1 MANKPTPADFSP
13 TVPDFPVN
21 GQYQPIYGKFDL
33 TTYIQGASDYEIMAF
48 LVQCYNATLK
58 GYSDVTQL
66 SKDTV
71 TAYNQLQTW
80 INTWFENLDVQT
92 EINAKLQE
100 MYENGSLAN
109 VVANSPAITPAVV
122 QYLKTA
128 EGTKKLTDATEQ
140 KIEAMANDGSL
151 DEPLADGVAN
161 SPAIS
166 PAVVQY
172 LNTVEGTKKLTDATG
187 QKIEAMAND
196 GSLAN
201 VVAQTNQISE
211 AVKQYLDSVDGT
223 KNLSDVT
230 AQKIEVMA
238 KDGSLGTVINNT
250 GTVQST
256 TTNWLN
262 QNVTPTGSAVVVDKS
277 LSIEGAAA
285 DAKAVGNKLAVNL
298 PYFTYN
304 TITDCNYV
312 TSQSNN
318 VLHDTF
324 NAAIATPMNV
334 PNNFVIGAALWNLF
348 TYYLQNGVWTQ
359 YLTNGTTVYTRSY
372 DGHQWQ
378 LWSNITNRIL
388 IDYNAISGT
397 SINTIFSNGV
407 HTFNVSAPPQDLPFD
422 DWRDGA
428 LWAVINFEF
437 SCDYKFIEQVVLSI
451 DNPFGKKQAYRQTN
465 SGGTTWQ
472 DWNIYNPTS
481 NNSAGK
487 IITCTPETTLRAACA
502 EAISTP
508 NTTVVVKPGTYDLT
522 AEFSD
527 HITAQSGSGI
537 KLSNGIKLIFEAG
550 SHVKAEIE
558 TATEYSQRNF
568 EPFYSAGDFEI
579 VGLDISAKNT
589 RYCIHDESG
598 GTGTQHHIYRNC
610 RMKYRNDST
619 TPHYSQCIGGG
630 MGEHTFIEIHGG
642 TYDSKITHNS
652 GDKTPKQLDIPISY
666 HNGSTASCDGKIF
679 IDGVYLKN
687 DGYFRFGYHGLSTI
701 ITPVEISNCS
711 VGQATVLKQEEAST
725 QAPENFELIEFNVTV
740 RPQ

>member
-13 TVPDFPVN
+13 TVPDFPVI

-80 INTWFENLDVQT
+80 VNTWFENLDVQN
-92 EINAKLQE
+92 EINDKLQE
-100 MYENGSLAN
+100 MYENGSLAEAIASSN
-109 VVANSPAITPAVV
+109 VIIPAM
-122 QYLKTA
+122 
-128 EGTKKLTDATEQ
+128 ER
-140 KIEAMANDGSL
+140 
-151 DEPLADGVAN
+151 
-161 SPAIS
+161 
-166 PAVVQY
+166 Y
-172 LNTVEGTKKLTDATG
+172 LNTPEGTQNLSNVTAS
-187 QKIEAMAND
+187 KIDSMAQD

-201 VVAQTNQISE
+201 VVAQTNMIPE

-230 AQKIEVMA
+230 AQKIEAMA

-285 DAKAVGNKLAVNL
+285 DAKVVGDKFAFNL

-324 NAAIATPMNV
+324 NVAIATPTNI
-334 PNNFVIGAALWNLF
+334 PNGFVIGASLWHLF
-348 TYYLQNGVWTQ
+348 SYYVNGAWVQ
-359 YLTNGTTVYTRSY
+359 YLTDGTTVYTRSY
-372 DGHQWQ
+372 NGTQWQ
-378 LWSNITNRIL
+378 LWSNISKRIL
-388 IDYNAISGT
+388 IDYNTIGGT
-397 SINTIFSNGV
+397 SVNTIFSNGV
-407 HTFNVSAPPQDLPFD
+407 RTFNVLVTPKDLPFD
-422 DWRDGA
+422 DWKDGS

-437 SCDYKFIEQVVLSI
+437 SNSDKFIEQVVLSI

-465 SGGTTWQ
+465 GGGTTWQ
-472 DWNIYNPTS
+472 SWNIYNPTS

-487 IITCTPETTLRAACA
+487 IITCTPETTLRSACE
-502 EAISTP
+502 EAIGTP

-522 AEFSD
+522 IEFSD

-558 TATEYSQRNF
+558 TATEYSQNNF
-568 EPFYSAGDFEI
+568 APFYTAGDFEI
-579 VGLDISAKNT
+579 IGLDISAKNT
-589 RYCIHDESG
+589 RYCVHDDSG

-610 RMKYRNDST
+610 QMKYRNDST

-652 GDKTPKQLDIPISY
+652 GDETPKQLDIPISY
-666 HNGSTASCDGKIF
+666 HNGYTSTCDGKIF

-687 DGYFRFGYHGLSTI
+687 DGYFRFGYYGTSTI
-701 ITPVEISNCS
+701 VTPIEISNCS
-711 VGQATVLKQEEAST
+711 VGQATVLKQEATST

-740 RPQ
+740 RP

>member
-13 TVPDFPVN
+13 TVPDFPVI

-33 TTYIQGASDYEIMAF
+33 TTYVQGASDYEIMAF

-80 INTWFENLDVQT
+80 VNTWFDNLDVQP
-92 EINAKLQE
+92 EINSKLQE
-100 MYENGSLAN
+100 MYENGSLAE
-109 VVANSPAITPAVV
+109 VIASSDAIIPAMNNYFNTPTGNENLYGATSRKLNAMAVNGTLTDIVKDTGQVPNAVV
-122 QYLKTA
+122 
-128 EGTKKLTDATEQ
+128 
-140 KIEAMANDGSL
+140 S
-151 DEPLADGVAN
+151 
-161 SPAIS
+161 
-166 PAVVQY
+166 Y
-172 LNTVEGTKKLTDATG
+172 LNSVEGSETLANVTATKIDS
-187 QKIEAMAND
+187 MAQD
-196 GSLAN
+196 GSLAD
-201 VVAQTNQISE
+201 VVSQTNKIPE

-230 AQKIEVMA
+230 AKKIEEMA
-238 KDGSLGTVINNT
+238 ADGSLGTVISNT
-250 GTVQST
+250 VDLQST
-256 TTNWLN
+256 TTNWLQ
-262 QNVTPTGSAVVVDKS
+262 QNVTPVGSAVVVDKS

-285 DAKAVGNKLAVNL
+285 DAKAVGGKFAFNL
-298 PYFTYN
+298 PYFTFN

-312 TSQSNN
+312 TGQGNN

-324 NAAIATPMNV
+324 NAAIATPTNI
-334 PNNFVIGAALWNLF
+334 PNGFVIGGSLWHLF
-348 TYYLQNGVWTQ
+348 SYYLNPFWMQ
-359 YLTNGTTVYTRSY
+359 YLTDGTTVYSRTY
-372 DGHQWQ
+372 VNGQWQ
-378 LWSNITNRIL
+378 LWDNISNRIL
-388 IDYNAISGT
+388 IDYNTIDGT
-397 SINTIFSNGV
+397 SINTIFSNGIR
-407 HTFNVSAPPQDLPFD
+407 TFNLLAAPKDLPFD
-422 DWRDGA
+422 DWKDGA
-428 LWAVINFEF
+428 MWAVINFEF
-437 SCDYKFIEQVVLSI
+437 SSSPKYIEQVVLSI
-451 DNPFGKKQAYRQTN
+451 DNPFGKKQAYRQT
-465 SGGTTWQ
+465 GGDGITWQ
-472 DWNIYNPTS
+472 GWNIYNPIS

-487 IITCTPETTLRAACA
+487 IITCTPETTLRAACE

-522 AEFSD
+522 VEFSD

-550 SHVKAEIE
+550 SHVTAEIDM
-558 TATEYSQRNF
+558 ATEYSQNSF

-579 VGLDISAKNT
+579 IGLDISAKNT
-589 RYCIHDESG
+589 RYCVHDESG

-642 TYDSKITHNS
+642 TYDSKIIHNS
-652 GDKTPKQLDIPISY
+652 GDETPKQLDIPISY
-666 HNGSTASCDGKIF
+666 HNGSTATCDGKIF

-687 DGYFRFGYHGLSTI
+687 DGYFRFGYHGTSTI
-701 ITPVEISNCS
+701 VTPVEISNCS
-711 VGQATVLKQEEAST
+711 VGQATVLKQEVTST

>member
-13 TVPDFPVN
+13 TVPDFPVI

-80 INTWFENLDVQT
+80 VNTWFENLDVQT

-100 MYENGSLAN
+100 MYINGSLADA
-109 VVANSPAITPAVV
+109 VANSPAISPAVV
-122 QYLKTA
+122 QYLNTS

-151 DEPLADGVAN
+151 DGPLTNAVAQSN
-161 SPAIS
+161 EIPE
-166 PAVVQY
+166 AVRQY
-172 LNTVEGTKKLTDATG
+172 LN
-187 QKIEAMAND
+187 
-196 GSLAN
+196 
-201 VVAQTNQISE
+201 
-211 AVKQYLDSVDGT
+211 SVDGT

-230 AQKIEVMA
+230 AQKIEAMA
-238 KDGSLGTVINNT
+238 KDGSLGTVINKT

-256 TTNWLN
+256 TTNWLTN
-262 QNVTPTGSAVVVDKS
+262 NVTPTGSAVVVDKS
-277 LSIEGAAA
+277 LSIGGASA
-285 DAKAVGNKLAVNL
+285 DAKVVGDKLAVNL
-298 PYFTYN
+298 PYFSFN

-324 NAAIATPMNV
+324 NSGITTPANV
-334 PNNFVIGAALWNLF
+334 PNAFVIGSALWHLF
-348 TYYLQNGVWTQ
+348 TYYVNGPWIQ
-359 YLTNGTTVYTRSY
+359 YLTDGTTVYTRSY
-372 DGHQWQ
+372 ASGQWQ
-378 LWSNITNRIL
+378 SWNNISKGIL
-388 IDYNAISGT
+388 IDYNTIDGI
-397 SINTIFSNGV
+397 SINTIFSNGIR
-407 HTFNVSAPPQDLPFD
+407 TFNVSVSPKDLPFD
-422 DWRDGA
+422 DWKDGGV
-428 LWAVINFEF
+428 WAVINFEF
-437 SCDYKFIEQVVLSI
+437 SHSNKFIEQVVLSL
-451 DNPFGKKQAYRQTN
+451 DNPFGKKQAYRQSN
-465 SGGTTWQ
+465 WNAEGWQ
-472 DWNIYNPTS
+472 GWNIYNPTS
-481 NNSAGK
+481 NNASGK
-487 IITCTPETTLRAACA
+487 IIQCTPETTLRAACE

-522 AEFSD
+522 TEFSD

-550 SHVKAEIE
+550 SHVTAEIE

-579 VGLDISAKNT
+579 IGLDISAKNT
-589 RYCIHDESG
+589 RYCVHDESG
-598 GTGTQHHIYRNC
+598 GIGTQHHIYRNC
-610 RMKYRNDST
+610 RMKYRNDSI

-652 GDKTPKQLDIPISY
+652 GNETPKQLDTPITY
-666 HNGSTASCDGKIF
+666 HNGNTATCDGKIF

-687 DGYFRFGYHGLSTI
+687 DGYFRFGYHGSSTI
-701 ITPVEISNCS
+701 VTPVEISNCS
-711 VGQATVLKQEEAST
+711 VGQATVLKQEVKGQ
-725 QAPENFELIEFNVTV
+725 QAPENFELTEFNVTV
-740 RPQ
+740 RP

>member
-1 MANKPTPADFSP
+1 MANKPSPADFSP
-13 TVPDFPVN
+13 TVPDFPN
-21 GQYQPIYGKFDL
+21 IGTYQPVYGKFDL

-80 INTWFENLDVQT
+80 VNTWFDNLDIQP

-100 MYENGSLAN
+100 MYENGSLAE
-109 VVANSPAITPAVV
+109 VIASSDVII
-122 QYLKTA
+122 L
-128 EGTKKLTDATEQ
+128 
-140 KIEAMANDGSL
+140 AMN
-151 DEPLADGVAN
+151 N
-161 SPAIS
+161 
-166 PAVVQY
+166 Y
-172 LNTVEGTKKLTDATG
+172 LNTPAGSENLYGATSRKLNAMAADGTLTDIVKDTGQVSNAVVSYLNSVEGSEALANATATKIDS
-187 QKIEAMAND
+187 MAQD

-201 VVAQTNQISE
+201 VVSQTNKIPE

-230 AQKIEVMA
+230 AKKIEAMA
-238 KDGSLGTVINNT
+238 ADGTLGTVISNT
-250 GTVQST
+250 GSVQST
-256 TTNWLN
+256 TTNWLK
-262 QNVTPTGSAVVVDKS
+262 QNVTPVGSAVVVDKS

-285 DAKAVGNKLAVNL
+285 DAKTVGGELAYNL

-312 TSQSNN
+312 TNQSNN
-318 VLHDTF
+318 VLHDAF
-324 NAAIATPMNV
+324 NAAIATPTNV
-334 PNNFVIGAALWNLF
+334 PNNFVTGVALWHLF
-348 TYYLQNGVWTQ
+348 TYYVQNGFWTQ
-359 YLTNGTTVYTRSY
+359 YLTDGTTVYTRSY
-372 DGHQWQ
+372 NGTQWQ
-378 LWSNITNRIL
+378 LWDNISNRIR
-388 IDYNAISGT
+388 IDYNTIDGT
-397 SINTIFSNGV
+397 SINTIFSNGIR
-407 HTFNVSAPPQDLPFD
+407 TFNLLVTPKDLPFD
-422 DWRDGA
+422 DWKDGT

-437 SCDYKFIEQVVLSI
+437 SLSDKYIEQVVLSI

-465 SGGTTWQ
+465 AGGTTWQ
-472 DWNIYNPTS
+472 NWNIYNPTS

-487 IITCTPETTLRAACA
+487 IITCTPKTTLRAACE

-508 NTTVVVKPGTYDLT
+508 NTSVVVKPGTYDLT
-522 AEFSD
+522 IEFSD

-558 TATEYSQRNF
+558 TATEYSQNEF
-568 EPFYSAGDFEI
+568 APFYTAGDFEI
-579 VGLDISAKNT
+579 IGLDISAKNT
-589 RYCIHDESG
+589 RYCVHDESG

-652 GDKTPKQLDIPISY
+652 GDETPKQLDTPITY
-666 HNGSTASCDGKIF
+666 HNGYTTTCDGKIF

-687 DGYFRFGYHGLSTI
+687 DGYFRFGYYGASTI
-701 ITPVEISNCS
+701 VTPIEISNCS
-711 VGQATVLKQEEAST
+711 VGQATVLKPEVTGQQT
-725 QAPENFELIEFNVTV
+725 PENLELIEFNVTV
-740 RPQ
+740 RP

>member
-13 TVPDFPVN
+13 TVPDFPN
-21 GQYQPIYGKFDL
+21 IGTYQPVYGKFDL

-80 INTWFENLDVQT
+80 VNTWFDNLDVQP

-100 MYENGSLAN
+100 MYENGSLAEEI
-109 VVANSPAITPAVV
+109 ASSDAII
-122 QYLKTA
+122 L
-128 EGTKKLTDATEQ
+128 
-140 KIEAMANDGSL
+140 AMN
-151 DEPLADGVAN
+151 N
-161 SPAIS
+161 
-166 PAVVQY
+166 Y
-172 LNTVEGTKKLTDATG
+172 LNTPTGNENLYGATSRKLNAMAANGTLTDIVKDTG
-187 QKIEAMAND
+187 QVPNAVVSYLNSVDGSEALANVTETKIDSMAQD

-201 VVAQTNQISE
+201 VVSQTNEIPV

-230 AQKIEVMA
+230 AKKIEAMA
-238 KDGSLGTVINNT
+238 ADGTLGTVISNT
-250 GTVQST
+250 VDVQSV

-262 QNVTPTGSAVVVDKS
+262 QNVTPVGSAVVVNKS

-285 DAKAVGNKLAVNL
+285 DAKVVGDKFAYNL
-298 PYFTYN
+298 PYFTFN

-312 TSQSNN
+312 TRQSNN

-324 NAAIATPMNV
+324 NAGIATPTNV
-334 PNNFVIGAALWNLF
+334 PNGFLIGAKLWHLF
-348 TYYLQNGVWTQ
+348 SYYVQNGLWIQ
-359 YLTNGTTVYTRSY
+359 YLSDGTTVYLRSY
-372 DGHQWQ
+372 NSNQWQ
-378 LWSNITNRIL
+378 TWDNISNRIL
-388 IDYNAISGT
+388 IDYNAIGGT
-397 SINTIFSNGV
+397 SINAIFSNGIR
-407 HTFNVSAPPQDLPFD
+407 TFNLNAAPNDLPFD
-422 DWRDGA
+422 DWKDGA
-428 LWAVINFEF
+428 MWAVINFEF
-437 SCDYKFIEQVVLSI
+437 SKSNKFIEQVVLSI

-465 SGGTTWQ
+465 GGGTTWQ
-472 DWNIYNPTS
+472 DWNIYNPTT

-487 IITCTPETTLRAACA
+487 IIQCTPETTLRAACE

-522 AEFSD
+522 VEFSD

-558 TATEYSQRNF
+558 TATEYSQNVF

-579 VGLDISAKNT
+579 IGLDISAKNT
-589 RYCIHDESG
+589 RYCVHDESG

-652 GDKTPKQLDIPISY
+652 GNETPKQLDTPITY
-666 HNGSTASCDGKIF
+666 HNGNTATCDGKIF

-687 DGYFRFGYHGLSTI
+687 DGYFRFGYYGTSTI
-701 ITPVEISNCS
+701 VTPVEISNCS
-711 VGQATVLKQEEAST
+711 VGQATVLKHEVTGQQT
-725 QAPENFELIEFNVTV
+725 PENFELIEFNVTV
-740 RPQ
+740 RP

>member
-1 MANKPTPADFSP
+1 MANKPTPANFSP
-13 TVPDFPVN
+13 TVPDFPVI

-71 TAYNQLQTW
+71 TAYNQLQIW
-80 INTWFENLDVQT
+80 VNTWFENLDVQK
-92 EINAKLQE
+92 EINDKLQG
-100 MYENGSLAN
+100 MYENGSL
-109 VVANSPAITPAVV
+109 SEAIASSNAIIP
-122 QYLKTA
+122 
-128 EGTKKLTDATEQ
+128 
-140 KIEAMANDGSL
+140 AMAH
-151 DEPLADGVAN
+151 
-161 SPAIS
+161 
-166 PAVVQY
+166 Y
-172 LNTVEGTKKLTDATG
+172 LNTPEGTQNLSNVTAS
-187 QKIEAMAND
+187 KIDSMAQD

-201 VVAQTNQISE
+201 VVAQTNKIPE

-223 KNLSDVT
+223 KNLSNVTASKIDSMAQDGSLANVVAQTNKIPEAVKQYLDSVDGTKNLSNVT
-230 AQKIEVMA
+230 AQKIEAMA

-256 TTNWLN
+256 TTNWLK

-285 DAKAVGNKLAVNL
+285 DAKVVGGKFAYNL
-298 PYFTYN
+298 PYFTFN

-324 NAAIATPMNV
+324 NSAIATPTNI
-334 PNNFVIGAALWNLF
+334 PNGFVIGASLWHLF
-348 TYYLQNGVWTQ
+348 TYYVNGFWVQ
-359 YLTNGTTVYTRSY
+359 YLTDGTTVYTRSY
-372 DGHQWQ
+372 TGAQWQ
-378 LWSNITNRIL
+378 LWDNISNRIL
-388 IDYNAISGT
+388 IDYNTISGI
-397 SINTIFSNGV
+397 SINTIFSNGIR
-407 HTFNVSAPPQDLPFD
+407 TFNVLAPPKDLPFD
-422 DWRDGA
+422 DWNDGN

-437 SCDYKFIEQVVLSI
+437 SPEHKLIEQVVLSI
-451 DNPFGKKQAYRQTN
+451 NNPFGNKQAYRQTKG
-465 SGGTTWQ
+465 GGTTWQ
-472 DWNIYNPTS
+472 NWNIYSPTS
-481 NNSAGK
+481 NNSTGK
-487 IITCTPETTLRAACA
+487 IITCTPKTTLRAACA
-502 EAISTP
+502 QAISTP

-527 HITAQSGSGI
+527 NITAQSGSGI

-558 TATEYSQRNF
+558 TATEYSQNSF
-568 EPFYSAGDFEI
+568 APFYTAGDFEI
-579 VGLDISAKNT
+579 IGLDISAKNT
-589 RYCIHDESG
+589 RYCVHDESG

-610 RMKYRNDST
+610 QMKYRNDST

-652 GDKTPKQLDIPISY
+652 GDETPKQLDIPISY
-666 HNGSTASCDGKIF
+666 HNGYTATCDGKIF

-687 DGYFRFGYHGLSTI
+687 DGYFRFGYYGASTI
-701 ITPVEISNCS
+701 VTPIEISNCS
-711 VGQATVLKQEEAST
+711 VGQATVLKQEATST